1 MNVSFLPA
9 KQDIL
14 PGKKRVAA
22 YARVSGGKDASL
34 HSLSAQIAFYSGLIQ
49 RNNEWEYAGVYAD
62 EAEIVRYI
70 FNSYLSGMGLNLIVK
85 ELIKR
90 KAPTKNNGEWREN
103 VLKRILQN
111 EKYVVAL
118 LLQKTFVVDHISKR
132 TAVNKGELPQYYV
145 ENNHP
150 SIIDRDTFQKV
161 QDEMKRRA
169 EKYLCTP
176 AQKQTYEFTSKI
188 KCEQCGKNYRRK
200 VLSSGKVVWIC
211 STFNRLGKAYCPS
224 QQIPEDIL
232 KRVVGDTEFCE
243 IHIPCR
249 NTINIIQNDGTVIT
263 KHWENP
269 SRKDSWTPQMRELAR
284 ERSKNG

>member
-1 MNVSFLPA
+1 
-9 KQDIL
+9 
-14 PGKKRVAA
+14 
-22 YARVSGGKDASL
+22 
-34 HSLSAQIAFYSGLIQ
+34 
-49 RNNEWEYAGVYAD
+49 
-62 EAEIVRYI
+62 
-70 FNSYLSGMGLNLIVK
+70 MGLNLIVK

-90 KAPTKNNGEWREN
+90 KVPTKNNGEWREN
-103 VLKRILQN
+103 VLKEILQN
-111 EKYVVAL
+111 EKYVGDL

-132 TAVNKGELPQYYV
+132 KAVNKGELPQYYI
-145 ENNHP
+145 ENNHTA
-150 SIIDRDTFQKV
+150 IIDRDIFQKV
-161 QDEMKRRA
+161 QEEIKRRTK
-169 EKYLCTP
+169 KYARKSAP
-176 AQKQTYEFTSKI
+176 QQPYEFTSKI

-232 KRVVGDTEFCE
+232 KRVIGDTVFCE
-243 IHIPCR
+243 IRIPCH

-269 SRKDSWTPQMRELAR
+269 SRSESWTPQMREMAR